1 MASGII
7 HLCKYCLDSRGLDP
21 DSQIVPMFIRMLCE
35 ECGENTA
42 KYEVTLDDED

>member
-1 MASGII
+1 MSKTI

-21 DSQIVPMFIRMLCE
+21 NSQTVPMFIRSICE

-42 KYEVTLDDED
+42 KYEVISEDED